1 MGFCFEKS
9 GEVIGLCGL
18 IIVGRM
24 DVFILMMFEFGIKVL
39 IGKGK
44 RNEVVKEVIKKY
56 GSIYF
61 VIFGGAV
68 VLI

>member
-1 MGFCFEKS
+1 MGFCFEKL

-24 DVFILMMFEFGIKVL
+24 DVFIFMMFEFGIKVL

-61 VIFGGAV
+61 VIFGGVV